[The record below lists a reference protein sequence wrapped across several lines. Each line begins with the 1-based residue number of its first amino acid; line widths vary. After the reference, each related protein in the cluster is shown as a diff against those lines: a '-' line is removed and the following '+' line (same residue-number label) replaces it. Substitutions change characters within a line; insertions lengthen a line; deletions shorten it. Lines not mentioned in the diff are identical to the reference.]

1 MFMFRRLAVIGTAV
15 LMVLAVPATAL
26 AASVGFSEIQYNSP
40 GADSG
45 SNKSLNQ
52 EWVVIENTSD
62 HLIKLTGWEV
72 REVRDANVFEFPTFR
87 LRAGEKVTIY
97 TGTGNDT
104 DHKLYWGL
112 DDYVWDNNRDV
123 AVLKNRAGD
132 VVDRCSYS
140 GGGKSVEC

>member
-1 MFMFRRLAVIGTAV
+1 MFRRLAVIGTAV

-26 AASVGFSEIQYNSP
+26 AASVEFSEIQYNSP

-52 EWVVIENTSD
+52 EWVVIKNTSD
-62 HLIKLTGWEV
+62 HRMELTGWEV

-87 LRAGEKVTIY
+87 LGAGEKVTIY

-123 AVLKNRAGD
+123 ALLKNRAGD

-140 GGGKSVEC
+140 GGGKIVEC